1 MLKSK
6 SFRVAAFIGVFA
18 VLVPGSGAISLRN
31 EATVPRQSPSITAF
45 ADALTGR
52 LISPSQTLNDQ
63 ESIEAV
69 PNRLTTTATF
79 YTVRADLRRCM
90 SPMCGGYFVKRVN
103 EPLTRCANG
112 RYQGECYVAEIDWH
126 GQSELDSGLAILR
139 GEISSK
145 RYSRVGTFGVLRV
158 DESWQA
164 VNNSRPTGAFYLV
177 RDSGVR
183 CIAYPCP
190 TYHETELNSSLS
202 RNIAGVDLKG
212 LSSAKVTQAM
222 TGTGGVIVAGDHINV
237 KGPGGKSVE
246 LKATQVYLRP
256 GKGAAEMK
264 PCIKSGCSSQVCSD
278 QSVITTCEWRPEYA
292 CYRKA
297 ACERQAD
304 GNCGF
309 TRTTEL
315 SACLSATK

>member
-1 MLKSK
+1 MLKFE
-6 SFRVAAFIGVFA
+6 SFRVAAVMAVFM
-18 VLVPGSGAISLRN
+18 VLVMAGGATSLRT
-31 EATVPRQSPSITAF
+31 EATEGRQPISITTS
-45 ADALTGR
+45 ADSLTGQ
-52 LISPSQTLNDQ
+52 LIPAVQPAYDQ

-69 PNRLTTTATF
+69 PGRLSPTATF

-112 RYQGECYVAEIDWH
+112 RYQAECYVAEIDWN
-126 GQSELDSGLAILR
+126 GQPEVDSGLAILR
-139 GEISSK
+139 GELSSR
-145 RYSRVGTFGVLRV
+145 RYSRVGAFGVLRV

-164 VNNSRPTGAFYLV
+164 VNNNRPTGAFYLV

-202 RNIAGVDLKG
+202 RNIAGVNLDR
-212 LSSAKVTQAM
+212 SSSGRVTQAM
-222 TGTGGVIVAGDHINV
+222 TGTGVIVAGDHISV
-237 KGPGGKSVE
+237 KGPGGRSLE
-246 LKATQVYLRP
+246 LKATQVYLRA
-256 GKGAAEMK
+256 GKGAAGLK

-278 QSVITTCEWRPEYA
+278 HNVISTCEWRAEYA
-292 CYRKA
+292 CYQKA
-297 ACERQAD
+297 TCERQAD

-309 TRTTEL
+309 TRTTQL
-315 SACLSATK
+315 TACLTATK